1 MERGFTLVELLAA
14 IVIVALISILVFPS
28 ILNQFTKSKGTVNE
42 TAKEAYV
49 NATELY
55 LDNNVNLQQYIV
67 DTKICVSF
75 EVLVNNGNLKE
86 PIKNLE
92 TGRNMDIKTNGV
104 QVTYHASTEVIND
117 GVVGGLTSLD
127 CDVKITN

>member
-1 MERGFTLVELLAA
+1 MERGFTLVELLA
-14 IVIVALISILVFPS
+14 VIVVIALISIIAFPS
-28 ILNQFTKSKGTVNE
+28 VLNQFTKSKGSMNN
-42 TAKEAYV
+42 TAKETYI

-55 LDNNVNLQQYIV
+55 LDNNVNLQQYVV

-75 EVLVNNGNLKE
+75 DVLVDNGNLKE

-92 TGRNMDIKTNGV
+92 TGRNMDLATNGV
-104 QVTYHASTEVIND
+104 QVTYHADTKVINE

>member
-1 MERGFTLVELLAA
+1 MKKGFTLVELLAV
-14 IVIVALISILVFPS
+14 IVIIALISILAFPS

-42 TAKEAYV
+42 TAKETYV

-55 LDNNVNLQQYIV
+55 LDNNVNLQQYV
-67 DTKICVSF
+67 SDTKICVSF
-75 EVLVNNGNLKE
+75 EVLINSGNLKG

-92 TGRNMDIKTNGV
+92 TGRNMDTATNGV
-104 QVTYHASTEVIND
+104 QVTYHANTKVINE

>member
-14 IVIVALISILVFPS
+14 IVIVALISILAFPS

-104 QVTYHASTEVIND
+104 QVTYHASTKVIND

>member
-1 MERGFTLVELLAA
+1 MKQGFTLVELLAV
-14 IVIVALISILVFPS
+14 IVLVALISIIAFPS
-28 ILNQFTKSKGTVNE
+28 ILNQFTKSKGSMND
-42 TAKEAYV
+42 TAKETYI

-55 LDNNVNLQQYIV
+55 LDNNVNLQQYAV
-67 DTKICVSF
+67 DTNICVSF
-75 EVLVNNGNLKE
+75 KVLVDNGNLKE

-92 TGRNMDIKTNGV
+92 TGRNMDIATNGV
-104 QVTYHASTEVIND
+104 QVTYHASTKVINN

>member
-104 QVTYHASTEVIND
+104 QVIYHASTKVIND

>member
-1 MERGFTLVELLAA
+1 MKKGFTLVELLAV
-14 IVIVALISILVFPS
+14 IVIIALISILAFPS

-42 TAKEAYV
+42 TAKETYV

-55 LDNNVNLQQYIV
+55 LDNNVNLQQYV
-67 DTKICVSF
+67 SDTKICVSF
-75 EVLVNNGNLKE
+75 EVLINSGNLKG

-104 QVTYHASTEVIND
+104 QVTYHASTKVIND